1 MNYQETDQ
9 YVGTSYTWNNYLGRS
24 MQRPCNRQAAANYS
38 FFQFQFSDFCY
49 LSQIDFMTI
58 IFLLCGM
65 IIQSTINTGAFS
77 IEIIVVLLVLQ
88 KPKLTTIISITLIYY
103 SDEEQT
109 AKILTWPLPSAMSTD
124 LDIPEHD
131 YGLGLGTIILKIVS
145 SLVRSEQWDYFL
157 IFDPESWS
165 DLSFRNIFWY

>member
-1 MNYQETDQ
+1 
-9 YVGTSYTWNNYLGRS
+9 
-24 MQRPCNRQAAANYS
+24 
-38 FFQFQFSDFCY
+38 
-49 LSQIDFMTI
+49 
-58 IFLLCGM
+58 M

-145 SLVRSEQWDYFL
+145 SLVLDPIWVSEIFFGTSQVEFL
-157 IFDPESWS
+157 CW
-165 DLSFRNIFWY
+165 N